1 MLLQVCIASLVAA
14 GDGHIRCPCIA
25 VYSELSAAALCVIQ
39 NCHCG
44 GCGRLHLFS
53 APQQPQDSD
62 SSPPNNSSDTLARV
76 HACLQI
82 VRNGSH
88 STHALSVNAG
98 MTVNSP
104 EGAEQLHIHS
114 IDAPLVSLGEPN
126 VMPNP
131 CVGPDM
137 GQGVSWCLTNNIWG
151 TNYPM
156 FVPWSDAEVNM
167 AFRFT
172 LSADLSASAQA
183 AGPGGSG
190 AVKGTAG
197 GSTEVSAA
205 SGGLA
210 VS

>member
-1 MLLQVCIASLVAA
+1 MQQ
-14 GDGHIRCPCIA
+14 GPP
-25 VYSELSAAALCVIQ
+25 
-39 NCHCG
+39 
-44 GCGRLHLFS
+44 GRLHTSPNCVLF
-53 APQQPQDSD
+53 
-62 SSPPNNSSDTLARV
+62 PPV
-76 HACLQI
+76 CVCFLQI

-126 VMPNP
+126 AMPNP

-137 GQGVSWCLTNNIWG
+137 AQGVSWCLTNNIWG

-156 FVPWSDAEVNM
+156 WVPWSEAEVNM

-172 LSADLSASAQA
+172 LSADLSGGAEAG
-183 AGPGGSG
+183 GPGAAKG
-190 AVKGTAG
+190 ALVGATDVPAT
-197 GSTEVSAA
+197 S
-205 SGGLA
+205 GLA